1 MVAHNQE
8 RAVFHLLLVH
18 RIKRLLGYT
27 LGLITNEA
35 LAGQS
40 SLFIALH
47 ARRLDFSKFR
57 KHFLQFLIVNAY
69 GEVLDVEVVTVAFL
83 FVLVVGNLDL
93 LAIKLSLISFCNA
106 GLSVLFAHKL
116 DKAKTAG
123 LAVGLFKLEGLN
135 RAVLGKMVPKLLLRG
150 LSRQVADDD
159 IGLVIEAVLDDTHV
173 DGAALDLRVIHFL
186 LAFLGLLNS
195 REVEEPKPFL
205 TLSRVVF
212 LYFDLGIQN
221 FVATA
226 FEVLQ
231 EVKIVKV
238 LGKISDV
245 HGRQFMLLL
254 DRRRTSVALLILS
267 RWLLDVGELQHV
279 RKKVHESLEI
289 VVALRLLHHGHLLLL
304 GHLHTLRLVRKVL
317 SLGRILL
324 HVG

>member
-1 MVAHNQE
+1 
-8 RAVFHLLLVH
+8 
-18 RIKRLLGYT
+18 
-27 LGLITNEA
+27 
-35 LAGQS
+35 
-40 SLFIALH
+40 
-47 ARRLDFSKFR
+47 
-57 KHFLQFLIVNAY
+57 
-69 GEVLDVEVVTVAFL
+69 
-83 FVLVVGNLDL
+83 
-93 LAIKLSLISFCNA
+93 
-106 GLSVLFAHKL
+106 
-116 DKAKTAG
+116 
-123 LAVGLFKLEGLN
+123 
-135 RAVLGKMVPKLLLRG
+135 MVPKLLLRQ

-159 IGLVIEAVLDDTHV
+159 IGFVIELVLDDTHV
-173 DGAALDLRVIHFL
+173 DGAAMDLRVIHFL
-186 LAFLGLLNS
+186 LAFLGLLYS
-195 REVEEPKPFL
+195 REVKETKPIL
-205 TLSRVVF
+205 TLGRIV
-212 LYFDLGIQN
+212 LLDFDLGIKN
-221 FVATA
+221 FVAAA

>member
-83 FVLVVGNLDL
+83 FVLMVGNLDL